1 MFFGEYRHNLDN
13 KDRLTV
19 PSRFREFL
27 TQGAYVMRGLDRNL
41 MVLPPDVFE
50 RLARQVASLNLADPN
65 TRLLRRLLF
74 GGMDFIQV
82 DNSGRILIPQ
92 FLRQQSSLEGEVVV
106 VGQVEYFE
114 IWSPKLWDEQ
124 TSKIN
129 DAETNAQRFAAINLI
144 IGS

>member
-1 MFFGEYRHNLDN
+1 MFFGEYRHNLDS

-19 PSRFREFL
+19 PARFRPFL
-27 TQGAYVMRGLDRNL
+27 EQGAYVMRGLDRNL
-41 MVLPPDVFE
+41 MVLPPDIFE
-50 RLARQVASLNLADPN
+50 RLARQVAGLNLADPN

-82 DNSGRILIPQ
+82 DNSGRILLPQ
-92 FLRQQSSLEGEVVV
+92 FLRQQASLEGEVVL

-124 TSKIN
+124 TTKIN
-129 DAETNAQRFAAINLI
+129 DAETNEQRFAAINLV

>member
-1 MFFGEYRHNLDN
+1 MFFGEYRHNLDS

-27 TQGAYVMRGLDRNL
+27 AQGAYVMRGLDRNL
-41 MVLPPDVFE
+41 MVLPPTVFDT
-50 RLARQVASLNLADPN
+50 LAKQVSVLNLADPN

-74 GGMDFIQV
+74 SGMDFIHV
-82 DNSGRILIPQ
+82 DNSGRILLPQ
-92 FLRQQSSLEGEVVV
+92 FLRQHASLEGEVVV

-114 IWSPKLWDEQ
+114 IWSPPLWDEQ
-124 TSKIN
+124 LARIQ
-129 DAETNAQRFAAINLI
+129 DAETNEQRFAAINLI